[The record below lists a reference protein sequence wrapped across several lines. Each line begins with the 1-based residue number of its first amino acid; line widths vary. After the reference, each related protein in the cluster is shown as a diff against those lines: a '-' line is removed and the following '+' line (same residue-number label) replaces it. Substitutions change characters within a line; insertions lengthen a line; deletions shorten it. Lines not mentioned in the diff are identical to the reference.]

1 MAIKQNS
8 VCRYCRRSGMKLYL
22 KGQKCYT
29 EKCPF
34 EKRPYPP
41 GQHGRARRFIRFSEY
56 GIRLNE
62 KQKLKRYFFMREKQ
76 FKRFFDMA
84 QKAKGN
90 TGEKF
95 IELLERRLDNVVFRA
110 GFARSRRHARQIISH
125 GHVKVNGRKVD
136 IPSFLVK
143 VGDEIEV
150 KKEIIPDELSVKPPS
165 WIDVGGPDGNR
176 VRILR
181 LPERKDFDLKIDESL
196 IIEFYSR

>member
-1 MAIKQNS
+1 MAIKQNA
-8 VCRYCRRSGMKLYL
+8 VCRYCRRAGMKLYL

-41 GQHGRARRFIRFSEY
+41 GQHGRTKRFVRFSEY
-56 GIRLNE
+56 GVRLNE

-110 GFARSRRHARQIISH
+110 GFARSRRHARQIVSH

-150 KKEIIPDELSVKPPS
+150 KKELIPDDISVKPPS

-176 VRILR
+176 ARILR